1 MILDLTGNEQEIKN
15 CMGCEIISG
24 ELKPF
29 GGILFKNENFIITQD
44 FELPIDGFI
53 IITSVR
59 HISKYTELTE
69 SEQIDLTKIINKT
82 LKMIEETQKVNLS
95 NYYNISGSH
104 FAGRRLAVYAEFKNK
119 DGFYKTLKDKK
130 HLYGL
135 TFKDYILV
143 LKLFLGPKISMFIY
157 KMLHFKNIFK

>member
-15 CMGCEIISG
+15 CMGCEIING
-24 ELKPF
+24 DLKPF

-82 LKMIEETQKVNLS
+82 LKILEDNNIAEEYNIILEEKNCHFHVWLMPRHKWMIEK
-95 NYYNISGSH
+95 
-104 FAGRRLAVYAEFKNK
+104 F
-119 DGFYKTLKDKK
+119 DK
-130 HLYGL
+130 
-135 TFKDYILV
+135 V
-143 LKLFLGPKISMFIY
+143 LKNIKPIQDYAVKNFKTEENFNKI
-157 KMLHFKNIFK
+157 KQTCELLKRELNK